1 VQAGLHLCSIQQPI
15 VFAVRDIRE
24 ACQIGDDR
32 PGAILAIQTEE
43 GVLWQE
49 IVRLHVRL
57 DHPHCATQ
65 FLSILTVARIAKA
78 GELCGIKTDMS
89 RVIELAHPFPLG
101 FLLSAVFPIQPY
113 AF

>member
-1 VQAGLHLCSIQQPI
+1 VQAGLDFGAIQQPI
-15 VFAVRDIRE
+15 VFAARDVGE
-24 ACQIGDDR
+24 SGQIGKGR
-32 PGAILAIQTEE
+32 PGALLAIQTHK
-43 GVLWQE
+43 GVLFWE
-49 IVRLHVRL
+49 IVRLQVRL

-65 FLSILTVARIAKA
+65 FLAIPTIARIAKA